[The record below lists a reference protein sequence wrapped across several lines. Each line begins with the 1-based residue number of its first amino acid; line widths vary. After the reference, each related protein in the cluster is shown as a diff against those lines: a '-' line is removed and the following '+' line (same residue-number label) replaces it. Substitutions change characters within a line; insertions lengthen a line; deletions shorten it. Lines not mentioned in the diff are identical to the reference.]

1 MPSRILRL
9 WNPSASAWEEV
20 GDSRLTTHLAAAD
33 PHPQYLTAAE
43 GSGAYLPLSGGTLSG
58 ALTLQGATAT
68 TNVLQAKLAADTQP
82 RFRAD
87 ASGKLE
93 WGAGGA

>member
-33 PHPQYLTAAE
+33 PHPNYLLASE
-43 GSGAYLPLSGGTLSG
+43 GDAGEAGT
-58 ALTLQGATAT
+58 
-68 TNVLQAKLAADTQP
+68 VADTTS
-82 RFRAD
+82 RT
-87 ASGKLE
+87 
-93 WGAGGA
+93 